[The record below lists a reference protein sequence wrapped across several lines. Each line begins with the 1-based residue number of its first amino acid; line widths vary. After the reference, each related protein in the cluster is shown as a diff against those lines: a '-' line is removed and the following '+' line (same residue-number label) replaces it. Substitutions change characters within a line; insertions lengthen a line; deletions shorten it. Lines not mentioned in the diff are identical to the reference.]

1 MCRLK
6 LHRESHL
13 VARIGWL
20 RAAVLGANDGIVST
34 ASLVLGVAAVITMIA
49 VEVGLITPPLGM
61 SPFVVKTS
69 LDREGLAGNLS
80 LNDIYFGAL
89 PFAAAALVVI
99 GLIIAFPKIA
109 LILV

>member
-1 MCRLK
+1 
-6 LHRESHL
+6 
-13 VARIGWL
+13 
-20 RAAVLGANDGIVST
+20 
-34 ASLVLGVAAVITMIA
+34 
-49 VEVGLITPPLGM
+49 M